1 MTDKLRPVRPASA
14 RGSASMLTAP
24 ELPFDCRLHNG
35 ASALHQNGKPLPGLF
50 LDLLPDSLP
59 GSVSEAAAAGVHL
72 YRLVGIDL
80 GWNGMGQFSYA
91 VLEARLQTLFAAD
104 PNACFLLEIAVDAPR
119 WWLAAHPEERA
130 VYCDQEGTDPVVS
143 WASRRWMTEAGNAL
157 SRLVRFLSLSAYGR
171 ACIGYQLGAGLQGEW
186 RLPFAQ
192 NLPDIGPKMTE
203 AFRTY
208 AREKYRRNAGL
219 LKKAWG
225 DTRPDFELITCPNAW
240 ERSKGDYGIF
250 RSPERSRRVGD
261 YHECFADAQNRAALH
276 FCATVKRASE
286 GLALTG
292 LAYATTPNIAAI
304 PEDGHVYPE
313 SVLDSADVDFFV
325 APGFRPDALLLRT
338 VTGSIR
344 LREKFLL
351 VSPAPGA
358 APDVA
363 AAVAAAHEG
372 GLCLPAQTP
381 ADSLKLALRIAAE
394 SLRAPLKL
402 RKRASQVAVV
412 VDMAAA
418 CHLAAGK
425 TAPTPLFNSMLTEL
439 FRELN
444 RLGVPY
450 DVYQLGD
457 LFHPKFPDHKVTIFP
472 NMFCLTEAEH
482 RRVDA
487 RVKRS
492 EQTGI
497 WFYAPGLL
505 GEGGADGTNVQSL
518 TGMKTRLELE
528 ETNLR
533 VRIAESNDPL
543 TWGYHAGSHFGM
555 EKAFSPTVTLADKHL
570 TRLGA
575 NSNNKTSFA
584 VFRFPQWNSIVFG
597 VFPVPRTL
605 LRNALRAAGVHLYLD
620 TGDADIAVVAN
631 AHIVALH
638 SAKPGPYTLSLPGSF
653 MVKEARTGKT
663 ISPAATEITTTLTA
677 GGTAVYELIPL
688 KARRTEERGI

>member
-1 MTDKLRPVRPASA
+1 M
-14 RGSASMLTAP
+14 
-24 ELPFDCRLHNG
+24 
-35 ASALHQNGKPLPGLF
+35 
-50 LDLLPDSLP
+50 
-59 GSVSEAAAAGVHL
+59 EAVGAGVHL
-72 YRLVGIDL
+72 YRLLQVDL
-80 GWNGMGQFSYA
+80 GWNGMGQFNYA
-91 VLEARLQTLFAAD
+91 ALEARLQALFAAD
-104 PNACFLLEIAVDAPR
+104 PNACFLLDVAVDAPR

-130 VYCDQEGTDPVVS
+130 VYCEQEGTEPIVS

-157 SRLVRFLSLSAYGR
+157 ARLVRFISLSAYGR
-171 ACIGYQLGAGLQGEW
+171 ACIGYQLGAGVQGEW

-225 DTRPDFELITCPNAW
+225 DTRPDFDLITCPNAW

-250 RSPERSRRVGD
+250 RSPERNRRVGD

-276 FCATVKRASE
+276 FCATVKRASD

-292 LAYATTPNIAAI
+292 LTYATTPNIAAI

-313 SVLDSADVDFFV
+313 SVLESPDVDFFV
-325 APGFRPDALLLRT
+325 APGFRADALLLRT

-344 LREKFLL
+344 LREKYLL
-351 VSPAPGA
+351 VAPAVGSSPELATALA
-358 APDVA
+358 AT
-363 AAVAAAHEG
+363 HEA
-372 GLCLPAQTP
+372 GLCLPVQTP
-381 ADSLKLALRIAAE
+381 VDVLKLALRIATE
-394 SLRAPLKL
+394 SLRASAKL
-402 RKRASQVAVV
+402 RKRVSQVAVV

-425 TAPTPLFNSMLTEL
+425 SAPTPLFNSMLTEL

-472 NMFCLTEAEH
+472 NMFYLSEAEH

-505 GEGGADGTNVQSL
+505 GETGADPTNVQSL

-533 VRIAESNDPL
+533 VRIAESNDAL

-584 VFRFPQWNSIVFG
+584 VFRFPQWNSVVFG

-620 TGDADIAVVAN
+620 TGDADIAVVAD
-631 AHIVALH
+631 ARTIAVH
-638 SAKPGPYTLSLPGSF
+638 SAKAGAYTLSLPGSF
-653 MVKEARTGKT
+653 IVKEARTGKT
-663 ISPAATEITTTLTA
+663 LSPATTEIVTTLQT
-677 GGTAVYELIPL
+677 GGTAVYELTPL
-688 KARRTEERGI
+688 KPKRTDEAR

>member
-1 MTDKLRPVRPASA
+1 MTDKPRPSRSTPA
-14 RGSASMLTAP
+14 RGSAPKPTTSEP
-24 ELPFDCRLHNG
+24 PFDCRLHNG
-35 ASALHQNGKPLPGLF
+35 AATLHRNGKPLSGVF
-50 LDLLPDSLP
+50 LDLLPDTAS
-59 GSVSEAAAAGVHL
+59 AAIIDAAESGIHL
-72 YRLVGIDL
+72 YRLLGVDL
-80 GWNGMGQFSYA
+80 GWNGMGQFNYA
-91 VLEARLQTLFAAD
+91 TLESRLETLFAAD
-104 PNACFLLEIAVDAPR
+104 PNANFLMEVSVDAPK

-130 VYCDQEGTDPVVS
+130 VYCEQEGTEPIVS

-157 SRLVRFLSLSAYGR
+157 ARLVRFLALSAYGR
-171 ACIGYQLGAGLQGEW
+171 ACIGYQIGAGVQGEW

-203 AFRTY
+203 AFRAY

-225 DTRPDFELITCPNAW
+225 DTRPDFDLITCPNAW
-240 ERSKGDYGIF
+240 ERSKGDFGIF
-250 RSPERSRRVGD
+250 RSPDRSRRVGD

-286 GLALTG
+286 GRALTG
-292 LAYATTPNIAAI
+292 IAYATTPNIAAI

-313 SVLDSADVDFFV
+313 SVLESADVDFFV
-325 APGFRPDALLLRT
+325 APGLRADPLLLRT

-344 LREKFLL
+344 LRDKYLL
-351 VSPAPGA
+351 IAPATAASPDLTTALA
-358 APDVA
+358 AT
-363 AAVAAAHEG
+363 HEAG
-372 GLCLPAQTP
+372 VCLPAQTP
-381 ADSLKLALRIAAE
+381 TETLKLALRLAAE
-394 SLRAPLKL
+394 SLRVPSKL
-402 RKRASQVAVV
+402 RKRVSQVAVV

-425 TAPTPLFNSMLTEL
+425 SAPTPLFNSMLTEL

-444 RLGVPY
+444 RIGVPY

-472 NMFCLTEAEH
+472 NMFYLTEAEH

-492 EQTGI
+492 EQTAI

-505 GEGGADGTNVQSL
+505 GETGANGTNVQSL

-555 EKAFSPTVTLADKHL
+555 EKAFSPTVQLADKHL

-575 NSNNKTSFA
+575 NSNNKTNFA
-584 VFRFPQWNSIVFG
+584 VFRFPLWNSIVFG

-605 LRNALRAAGVHLYLD
+605 LRNALRAAGVHLYFD
-620 TGDADIAVVAN
+620 TGDSDMAVLAN
-631 AHIVALH
+631 PHTVALT
-638 SAKPGPYTLSLPGSF
+638 SAKPGAYTVSLPGSF
-653 MVKEARTGKT
+653 LVKEARTGKT
-663 ISPAATEITTTLTA
+663 LAPSASEITTTLTA
-677 GGTAVYELIPL
+677 GGTASYELTPL
-688 KARRTEERGI
+688 KARRPEDTD